1 MHIGT
6 QGPALFLNESAVRTV
21 NLINDSVIKSVIAAM
36 AVLVSFLKYNF
47 SYLNN

>member
-1 MHIGT
+1 MHIGM
-6 QGPALFLNESAVRTV
+6 QGPALFLNESARV
-21 NLINDSVIKSVIAAM
+21 NLINDSVIKSVNAVT